1 MPSGSNTIRLPAM
14 RVAAVQAA
22 PAFLDRAGTI
32 AIVLDRLAEAAAGGA
47 DLVAFPETFVPGYPV
62 WADIS
67 NTSAWEDA
75 DQQAAY
81 SIYLDQAVDVDGAEF
96 TEVITA
102 VRDLGV
108 FAYIGVVERSAS
120 RGSVYCSLVA
130 IDPSTGVVGVHRK
143 IKPTFGERLLWAD
156 GDGAGL
162 RTHEYRGVRLSGLNC
177 WKNWMPLARAAMYV
191 AGTEIHVSVWP
202 GAPHL
207 TRDITRFVAREGRV
221 FVVSVGGLYRQEHIP
236 ESFPLRDQLADA
248 GPWSYD
254 GGTAIAGPDGRWIV
268 EPVRREETI
277 VLADL
282 DPALVRAQRQNFDPA
297 GHYARPDVLNLEVT
311 RTRPA

>member
-1 MPSGSNTIRLPAM
+1 MPSVSNTIRLPAM

-81 SIYLDQAVDVDGAEF
+81 SIYLDQAVDIDGAEF
-96 TEVITA
+96 TEVVTA

-130 IDPSTGVVGVHRK
+130 IDPSTG
-143 IKPTFGERLLWAD
+143 W
-156 GDGAGL
+156 
-162 RTHEYRGVRLSGLNC
+162 
-177 WKNWMPLARAAMYV
+177 
-191 AGTEIHVSVWP
+191 
-202 GAPHL
+202 
-207 TRDITRFVAREGRV
+207 
-221 FVVSVGGLYRQEHIP
+221 
-236 ESFPLRDQLADA
+236 
-248 GPWSYD
+248 
-254 GGTAIAGPDGRWIV
+254 
-268 EPVRREETI
+268 
-277 VLADL
+277 
-282 DPALVRAQRQNFDPA
+282 
-297 GHYARPDVLNLEVT
+297 
-311 RTRPA
+311 